1 MTDEFDLEK
10 FVELFDVAMTSDNPT
25 VRKAFKNLLIVA
37 ALVDSETENKIPGPL
52 RQLMADV
59 GELKSRMITIERSK
73 YNSTPSM
80 YGPITTGYPST
91 NNPTW
96 TVNNIPP
103 ITYTLGTSPN
113 MSMATTLDSIYN
125 GLNKNDNE

>member
-37 ALVDSETENKIPGPL
+37 ALVDSENENKIPGPL
-52 RQLMADV
+52 RQLMIDV
-59 GELKSRMITIERSK
+59 GELKSKMIVMERSK
-73 YNSTPSM
+73 FTNTN

-103 ITYTLGTSPN
+103 ITYTVGTSPN